1 MLQWLEENIGTILIS
16 LFLLAAVVAII
27 INLISKK
34 RRGESAC
41 GCGGSCAGCPMG
53 CNCHSR
59 KETP

>member
-41 GCGGSCAGCPMG
+41 GCGGCAGCPMG